1 MAYSNN
7 ITPGKPP
14 LLWQSIKDSF
24 DQINENFTLI
34 GATLTGGE
42 QKNISA
48 ATKANPVVVT
58 TTSAHGL
65 TDGQQVTITDI
76 VGMTELNGN
85 TYYANVLTTT
95 TFSLYTDDALTA
107 PVNGTGYGTYVS
119 GGQTQGLLGFSSL
132 DFSNF
137 GSSIVPASTNLH
149 TLGTSSK
156 QWKELH
162 LDEAS
167 STPGYENNGLW
178 IGTAQITGGG
188 GVINLPADSTINGD
202 LIIDPEKRYF
212 RYINLD
218 DGDTVE
224 ADHTNDTLSFY
235 GGTGVQL
242 VAGSDADSITFI
254 NDGVTQLTGSTGISV
269 SAPTGNITLTN
280 SGVTSVSN
288 STSLPTEAA
297 GRAAGLGISTSGG
310 TGGISLTNTGVIKV
324 EAGFGITV
332 SADPA
337 TGIVNVS
344 NSAPAVPTF
353 QSFVVLGQP
362 TISPDSTSDTLEFIT
377 GYGISIVNDAVADT
391 MTISVNQNIDING
404 SVFADDSTLLVDGV
418 LGRIVAD
425 VYADVYGNVTG
436 NVTGDVTGNLTGNS
450 TGYHTGDVTG
460 SVFADNST
468 LLVDAVTGKFF
479 GDIDST
485 NINVNVITGTGGAD
499 SLNIYADVVGQVS
512 VTDGSKRMFI
522 TDTDND
528 LFEIGSGTPY
538 PSYTPTLKVW
548 GNAQVLGTII
558 GNTEGYHT
566 GDVTGSVFA
575 QDSTL
580 LVDAAD
586 GKIVGPI
593 VSDSIRGNFIGTV
606 FAEDSSVIINDLG
619 EITYTATT
627 PTDWNGTPPTTI
639 GEAIDRIAAKLKLD
653 SGTGA

>member
-1 MAYSNN
+1 MGYSNN

-14 LLWQSIKDSF
+14 LLWQNIKDSF

-42 QKNISA
+42 QKDISS

-95 TFSLYTDDALTA
+95 TFSLYTDDALTVS
-107 PVNGTGYGTYVS
+107 VNGTGYGTYVS
-119 GGQTQGLLGFSSL
+119 GGQTQGLLGFSNL

-137 GSSIVPASTNLH
+137 GSSIVPAATNLY
-149 TLGTSSK
+149 TLGTSAK

-162 LDEAS
+162 LDETS
-167 STPGYENNGLW
+167 STPGYEDNGLW
-178 IGTAQITGGG
+178 IGTAQITGAG

-254 NDGVTQLTGSTGISV
+254 NDGVTQLTGSTGIGV
-269 SAPTGNITLTN
+269 STPTGNITLTN
-280 SGVTSVSN
+280 TGVTSVSN
-288 STSLPTEAA
+288 STSLPTEAT
-297 GRAAGLGISTSGG
+297 GRAAGLGISTSAG

-377 GYGISIVNDAVADT
+377 GYGINIVNDAVADT
-391 MTISVNQNIDING
+391 MTISVDQNIDING
-404 SVFADDSTLLVDGV
+404 SVFADDSTLLVDGI

-425 VYADVYGNVTG
+425 VYADVYGNLTGNVTG
-436 NVTGDVTGNLTGNS
+436 NVTGNLVGDTTGYHTGDISGSVFADDSTLLVDGVAGKIVGIVDTTSVTSTNISGSTINAVSIEADTFTANNEIETVDLIVTGTITGNLTGN
-450 TGYHTGDVTG
+450 
-460 SVFADNST
+460 
-468 LLVDAVTGKFF
+468 L
-479 GDIDST
+479 
-485 NINVNVITGTGGAD
+485 
-499 SLNIYADVVGQVS
+499 
-512 VTDGSKRMFI
+512 
-522 TDTDND
+522 
-528 LFEIGSGTPY
+528 
-538 PSYTPTLKVW
+538 
-548 GNAQVLGTII
+548 
-558 GNTEGYHT
+558 EGYHT

-580 LVDAAD
+580 LVDAVD

-593 VSDSIRGNFIGTV
+593 VSDDIRGNFIGTV

-627 PTDWNGTPPTTI
+627 PSDWNGTPPTTI
-639 GEAIDRIAAKLKLD
+639 GEAINRIAAKLKLD